1 MYGFCCRRFQ
11 FQLLVP
17 SSVTHF
23 HCIQKEPLFSRSYSS
38 KSLVGPQGPS
48 FTVSYLINSFGFSPE
63 LALSLSKK
71 LWVQFESPEKPD
83 SVIKLLKH
91 YGLNGTH
98 VSEIAKKR
106 PTLFLFKAEK
116 TLLPKLEFF
125 SSIGISGTALARLL
139 CMNPRILTVSLE
151 RSLRPCYDLTKTLR
165 IPDEKLAYFF
175 SDFRRITFT
184 RLCFVAR
191 NVQVLRAHGVPESS
205 FPLWVPVNF
214 NALSFDSEKVRENID
229 KVISMGF
236 RPSSATFMRAL
247 FVISVMDAS
256 KWEQRM
262 EFYRKWGLTEDDVL
276 LAFRKSPLFMSFS
289 EKIISSKM
297 NFYVKTMGWQ
307 PSDVAGCPDV
317 LTYSL
322 EKRIIPRC
330 SVIRLLQLEGLIAK
344 EDVSISTIL
353 KTSEK
358 WFLERFVIRYQDQV
372 PELLDI
378 FQGKMDLADVGLGFE
393 ERGGAK

>member
-1 MYGFCCRRFQ
+1 MFGFCCRRFQ

-38 KSLVGPQGPS
+38 KTLVGPQGTS

-71 LWVQFESPEKPD
+71 YKIQFESPEKPD

-98 VSEIAKKR
+98 VSVMVKKDPR
-106 PTLFLFKAEK
+106 LLLFKAEK
-116 TLLPKLEFF
+116 TFLPKLEFF

-139 CMNPRILTVSLE
+139 CMNPRILAVSLE
-151 RSLRPCYDLTKTLR
+151 RSLRPCYDITKTLR

-175 SDFRRITFT
+175 SDFRRTTFR
-184 RLCFVAR
+184 RLCIVAR
-191 NVQVLRAHGVPESS
+191 NVQVLRADGVPESS
-205 FPLWVPVNF
+205 FPLWVPSNF
-214 NALSFDSEKVRENID
+214 NALSFDSEKVKENID

-247 FVISVMDAS
+247 FVISVTDAS
-256 KWEQRM
+256 KWEQKM
-262 EFYRKWGLTEDDVL
+262 EFYRNWGLTEDDVL

-289 EKIISSKM
+289 EKIVSSKM
-297 NFYVKTMGWQ
+297 DFYVNTMGWQ

-317 LTYSL
+317 LMYSL

-353 KTSEK
+353 KKSEK
-358 WFLERFVIRYQDQV
+358 WFLERFVIKYQEQV
-372 PELLDI
+372 PELLTSYKEKSVL
-378 FQGKMDLADVGLGFE
+378 QNLA
-393 ERGGAK
+393 